1 MGRKAPQNKNTLK
14 QDSKKEKSN
23 KMFEYP
29 EDLKYTNSHEYIR
42 LEDDIA
48 TVGITAFA
56 IDQLGDIVFL
66 DLPTVGTKVEKGQTF
81 GTIESVKAVEDIYS
95 PVTGTVIEANT
106 DLIDE
111 PENIT
116 QDPYGAS
123 WLLKV
128 SIENKDELGDTMSA
142 HEYRDKVE
150 GS

>member
-1 MGRKAPQNKNTLK
+1 
-14 QDSKKEKSN
+14 
-23 KMFEYP
+23 MFEYP

-42 LEDDIA
+42 LENNVA

-66 DLPTVGTKVEKGQTF
+66 DLPEVGTKVEKGQTF

-106 DLIDE
+106 TLIDE
-111 PENIT
+111 PENIAN
-116 QDPYGAS
+116 DPYGAS

-128 SIENKDELGDTMSA
+128 SIEDESELSDTLSA
-142 HEYRDKVE
+142 SAYSEKVE
-150 GS
+150 GK